1 VTKADGTKFGKTET
15 GAVWLDAGRTS
26 PYAFYQFWLRT
37 VDADAGSYLRR
48 FTMLGHEE
56 IVELEKALAER
67 PERREAQRALA
78 AEMTAMVHGQDEA
91 DRAAAASEVLFT
103 DKVASL
109 DASTLSSA
117 LIDAP
122 STVVEAAELSGGLP
136 VVEALVRTGLATS
149 ARNARQLLSQGSVYI
164 NGVRTSDGHLLALD
178 DALHG
183 RWIVLRR
190 GRANQHV
197 LVVTGTA

>member
-1 VTKADGTKFGKTET
+1 
-15 GAVWLDAGRTS
+15 
-26 PYAFYQFWLRT
+26 
-37 VDADAGSYLRR
+37 
-48 FTMLGHEE
+48 MLAHEE

-78 AEMTAMVHGQDEA
+78 AEMTAMVHGRAEA

-103 DKVASL
+103 DKIADL

-117 LIDAP
+117 LGDAP

-136 VVEALVRTGLATS
+136 IVDALVRTGLAGG
-149 ARNARQLLSQGSVYI
+149 ARNARQLLSQGSVYV
-164 NGVRTSDGHLLALD
+164 NGRRVADDHLLTTA

-183 RWIVLRR
+183 CWVVLRR

-197 LVVTGTA
+197 LVVRDKA